1 MADTEIV
8 QPHTQSASR
17 LSSWNPQRWRGG
29 GASLSAL
36 AYAKDPAQDISEVHG
51 HARLNMKD
59 DSYIQDSIPGD
70 ILSSTRKISKTDIEY
85 VSDEVS
91 EWRELARL
99 LPEDPITEEELH
111 SIKRLHHSSRDRVR
125 SVLELWRH
133 KCHGSA
139 TLGSLVESLHLLGYS
154 ELAMT
159 LKP

>member
-1 MADTEIV
+1 MADTEID
-8 QPHTQSASR
+8 
-17 LSSWNPQRWRGG
+17 
-29 GASLSAL
+29 
-36 AYAKDPAQDISEVHG
+36 AKDPAQDISEVHG